1 MTYIVVKKLPRTN
14 TQVLIGKYNTREE
27 AEFIKDLVSPREIGK
42 YSIIERSITEKET

>member
-1 MTYIVVKKLPRTN
+1 MTYTVIKTLPN
-14 TQVLIGKYNTREE
+14 SSTQVLIGKYNTREE